1 MWSSSHQDS
10 SQYRKYFLPTTCS
23 GHNNTGVLCKNL
35 HATQTSTSFK
45 YMIQEVFI
53 THFCLHVTDTKL
65 KFTTYPLTM
74 GQTQE
79 MPLAISIAEQDVVK
93 YLKQR
98 QQETGIHYIKV
109 HRNVQL

>member
-1 MWSSSHQDS
+1 MQKS
-10 SQYRKYFLPTTCS
+10 TCHPNQHIFQIYDPK
-23 GHNNTGVLCKNL
+23 G
-35 HATQTSTSFK
+35 
-45 YMIQEVFI
+45 FI

-109 HRNVQL
+109 CIGMCSY